1 MRMYRSLTLTWTR
14 ERGERFQTQ
23 TPVPTP
29 IVPRTKM
36 TVRTPKLSSAAFVA
50 RPREPSAKT
59 PPTKKKSPPRIQLRP
74 GESSTKKL
82 VDASQNRTI
91 CRSFRKRAYLRLRSV
106 FILRKTAR
114 ALMISVDKPAT
125 WLDHSLINTSAFF
138 PYTKSVE
145 IFILKFHMA
154 LNCFRSIDGYLE
166 RKLSRR
172 LPLTNVH
179 FPALGLR

>member
-1 MRMYRSLTLTWTR
+1 VPVSSSTASTSAKFTGVLSRPVIPHRLMRMYRSLTLTWTR

-138 PYTKSVE
+138 RIPNR
-145 IFILKFHMA
+145 LKYSF
-154 LNCFRSIDGYLE
+154 LNSTWR
-166 RKLSRR
+166 
-172 LPLTNVH
+172 
-179 FPALGLR
+179 